1 MLHLRS
7 LVGLLTDGALHGIAI
22 VDIVVLCQRGQEGEA
37 HFADAAHKG
46 LLLHLDALVFKEVSG
61 LVEDLQAL
69 GALERAVMA
78 WQALVLMGVGEVSE
92 VMATHPT
99 FVGRLSS
106 LDGGV
111 LVVLQT
117 WVWLEQDA
125 VDSTAQGV
133 VSSAGRDGV
142 LWKGGCPS
150 VVLLWW
156 WRRLL
161 WLLLLLL
168 PAF

>member
-7 LVGLLTDGALHGIAI
+7 LVGLLADGALHGIAI

-46 LLLHLDALVFKEVSG
+46 LLLHLDALVFEEVSG

-92 VMATHPT
+92 VVATHPT

-142 LWKGGCPS
+142 LWEGGCPS

-156 WRRLL
+156 RRLLL

>member
-1 MLHLRS
+1 MLYLGS
-7 LVGLLTDGALHGIAI
+7 LVGLLTDRALHGVAV
-22 VDIVVLCQRGQEGEA
+22 VDVVVLRQRGQEGETHLANPA
-37 HFADAAHKG
+37 HEG
-46 LLLHLDALVFKEVSG
+46 LLLHLDTLVFEEVGG

-69 GALERAVMA
+69 GTLERAVMA
-78 WQALVLMGVGEVSE
+78 WQALVLMGVGEVGE
-92 VMATHPT
+92 VMATHT
-99 FVGRLSS
+99 ALVGRLSS

-111 LVVLQT
+111 LVVLQSR
-117 WVWLEQDA
+117 VWLEQDA
-125 VDSTAQGV
+125 VHGTAQGV

-142 LWKGGCPS
+142 LWEGGCPS
-150 VVLLWW
+150 VVLLR

>member
-1 MLHLRS
+1 M
-7 LVGLLTDGALHGIAI
+7 
-22 VDIVVLCQRGQEGEA
+22 
-37 HFADAAHKG
+37 
-46 LLLHLDALVFKEVSG
+46 FKEVSG

-69 GALERAVMA
+69 GTLERAVMA

-99 FVGRLSS
+99 FVGWLSS
-106 LDGGV
+106 LDRGV
-111 LVVLQT
+111 LVVLQSG
-117 WVWLEQDA
+117 VRLEQDA
-125 VDSTAQGV
+125 VDGTAQGV

-142 LWKGGCPS
+142 LWEGGCPS
-150 VVLLWW
+150 VVLLRW
-156 WRRLL
+156 LL